1 MQKYRFSR
9 VAILTFF
16 ALCLMAAGCGKGS
29 PASGPSTGPG
39 KQEGLL
45 KTLTTNAGP
54 DICKLFDGDFV
65 YSATGK
71 PIVKV
76 EPSIIASLPSCSYYT
91 EYSETYFKDK
101 ASGKAY
107 PGGRDLFITL
117 EKTIPPER
125 QKKNT
130 LALGMALETDSRIRF
145 DHAIAKRKDGSIWS
159 IFLFLDDKQFLD
171 ISMLQKPL
179 ASDDALID
187 FAAKVADRVAG
198 RGGLDIKFN
207 PAPQAQQNPPANQQT
222 GQDQQSMAQSFLDN
236 IGSGKIDAALAMM
249 DANQDTKQAWG
260 VNFNGLKS
268 LKVTKIEPT
277 FKEEWTATRETFKA
291 QLEVTLKSGDEFMGW
306 SNGKNFRWITL
317 QKTGDKWLVHELANN
332 P

>member
-1 MQKYRFSR
+1 
-9 VAILTFF
+9 
-16 ALCLMAAGCGKGS
+16 MAAGCGKGS
-29 PASGPSTGPG
+29 PASGPSAGPG

-45 KTLTTNAGP
+45 KALTSESGP
-54 DICKLFDGDFV
+54 DICRLFDADFV

-76 EPSIIASLPSCSYYT
+76 EPPVVKSILSCSYYT

-117 EKTIPPER
+117 ERTVGSER
-125 QKKNT
+125 QKKNMQTVGLT
-130 LALGMALETDSRIRF
+130 LTTDSRIDF
-145 DHAIAKRKDGSIWS
+145 DHTIAKRKDGSIWG

-171 ISMLQKPL
+171 VNMLQKPL
-179 ASDDALID
+179 DSDDKLIE

-198 RGGLDIKFN
+198 RGGLEIKAN
-207 PAPQAQQNPPANQQT
+207 PVAEAQPKPPTQGQTTGLGQPSGQQDT
-222 GQDQQSMAQSFLDN
+222 VKIFWEN

-268 LKVTKIEPT
+268 LKVTKIEPA
-277 FKEEWTATRETFKA
+277 FKEEWTATRETYKA
-291 QLEVTLKSGDEFMGW
+291 QLEVTLKSGNEFMGW
-306 SNGKNFRWITL
+306 SNGKNFRWVTL